1 MRPSHATWDPLDV
14 HVVVIVL
21 LDHPPQHIVHPTI
34 LRRPQAAIVLCP
46 ERAVHAAPI
55 ALFLPSVNNIYAC
68 ALTGSM
74 GTTPEV

>member
-1 MRPSHATWDPLDV
+1 MRPSHGPRDPLDV

-34 LRRPQAAIVLCP
+34 LRRSNTAIVLCP
-46 ERAVHAAPI
+46 ERAVHAAHI
-55 ALFLPSVNNIYAC
+55 SIFLLSVNIHVC

-74 GTTPEV
+74 GTTPVV